1 MSQLSSLA
9 INFYKLVYSYMQG
22 WELWETWRHVPNTN
36 GQKEMPW
43 LVDLRAA
50 IAKNNDYPLLN
61 AFFLYAG
68 HCAL

>member
-1 MSQLSSLA
+1 
-9 INFYKLVYSYMQG
+9 MQG
-22 WELWETWRHVPNTN
+22 WELWKTWRHVPNTN

-68 HCAL
+68 HRAL